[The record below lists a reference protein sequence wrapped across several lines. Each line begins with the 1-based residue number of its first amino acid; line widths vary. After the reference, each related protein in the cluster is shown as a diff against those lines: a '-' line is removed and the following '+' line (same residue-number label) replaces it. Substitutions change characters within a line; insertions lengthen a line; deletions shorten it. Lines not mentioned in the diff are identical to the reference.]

1 MYALDLPGGVLDNLR
16 PFSARPG
23 QGADA
28 MRKTFLKKM
37 RTKLA
42 GQKQTI
48 LQELDEEIREGKE
61 SQLDDGMDTYDL
73 ASEEREREI
82 HLILSDRDRDKLQA
96 IEDALDRI
104 EDGEYGVCE
113 ECEEEIAQARL
124 QALPFTRMCV
134 TCQEEREKQAR
145 FHRRVDGPSGPSRLG
160 SADAAD
166 D

>member
-1 MYALDLPGGVLDNLR
+1 
-16 PFSARPG
+16 
-23 QGADA
+23 

-48 LQELDEEIREGKE
+48 LQQLDEEIREGKE
-61 SQLDDGMDTYDL
+61 SELDDGMDTYDL

-124 QALPFTRMCV
+124 QALPFTRLCV